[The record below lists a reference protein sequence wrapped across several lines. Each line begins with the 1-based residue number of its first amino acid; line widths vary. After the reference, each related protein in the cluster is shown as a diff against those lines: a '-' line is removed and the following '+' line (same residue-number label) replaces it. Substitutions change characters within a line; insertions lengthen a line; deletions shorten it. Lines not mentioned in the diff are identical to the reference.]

1 MPIENYLL
9 PGEKI
14 LFWSDF
20 QVAYSEA
27 RYKVYITN
35 LRLLLYNETGLVF
48 KKEEIITESFRQITG
63 LQFTEQGTLNKKGIL
78 KFSSNKGEVQLS
90 GPVNGMRGLFKAIQK
105 QTIDPYSRNT
115 RDEQDYK

>member
-20 QVAYSEA
+20 QVTYQDA

-35 LRLLLYNETGLVF
+35 LRLLLYGESGLLF
-48 KKEEIITESFRQITG
+48 KKEEIITEAFRQITG
-63 LQFTEQGTLNKKGIL
+63 LQFTERGSINKKGIF
-78 KFSSNKGEVQLS
+78 KFSSNKGEVQLE

-105 QTIDPYSRNT
+105 QTIDPFTSTPLNDPEYR
-115 RDEQDYK
+115 

>member
-20 QVAYSEA
+20 QVTHQEA
-27 RYKVYITN
+27 KYKIYITN

-48 KKEEIITESFRQITG
+48 KKEEIITESFRQITA
-63 LQFTEQGTLNKKGIL
+63 LQFSEQGAINKRGIL
-78 KFSSNKGEVQLS
+78 KFASNKGEVRLV

-105 QTIDPYSRNT
+105 QTLDPYPSNPMNEP
-115 RDEQDYK
+115 DSE